1 VTFNGRNYV
10 TDEVTGRIYE
20 LNTGTCTDNGTPIK
34 RQVVTRHVRNQG
46 NEFTISELFLDFET
60 GVGLSGAEPTPG
72 VDPQVMLRISRDGGH
87 TFGNERWVP
96 LGKLGEFSARVIL
109 RRLGSAR
116 DFVVEMTLTDPVKFV
131 LASGSVD
138 IEGGDD

>member
-1 VTFNGRNYV
+1 MCNHNETIA
-10 TDEVTGRIYE
+10 TDAGAA
-20 LNTGTCTDNGTPIK
+20 IK

-46 NEFTISELFLDFET
+46 NQFNISELFLDFET
-60 GVGLSGAEPTPG
+60 GVGLSGTVPAAG
-72 VDPQVMLRISRDGGH
+72 VNPQAMLRISRDGGH

-96 LGKLGEFSARVIL
+96 IGKLGEFYTRVVL

-116 DFVVEMTLTDPVKFV
+116 DFVVQITVVDTVKFV
-131 LASGSVD
+131 LASGSAE